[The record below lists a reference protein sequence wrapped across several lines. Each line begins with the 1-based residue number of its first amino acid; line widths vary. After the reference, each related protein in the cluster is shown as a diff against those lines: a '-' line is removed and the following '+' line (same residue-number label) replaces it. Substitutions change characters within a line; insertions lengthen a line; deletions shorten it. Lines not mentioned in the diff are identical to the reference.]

1 MQSSKDNKNNK
12 CVVLPFVK
20 KEKKLDM
27 DKVNTSLALL
37 LAVDVQHNKNSI
49 PEDYIAK
56 LIEKS
61 FDAKVLH
68 MEYIDTDCPSETSQ
82 ITIKS
87 VNDNRTN
94 PRL

>member
-1 MQSSKDNKNNK
+1 MHSNKDNKKNK
-12 CVVLPFVK
+12 CVGLPFVK
-20 KEKKLDM
+20 KENTVDM
-27 DKVNTSLALL
+27 DNVNTSLAIL

-87 VNDNRTN
+87 VNDNRPN
-94 PRL
+94 SI